1 LKRRPLSQKE
11 VVSVF
16 VLPSDEEMESIRKK
30 VEVGLELDDWEIW
43 VYRESWTTGKSGYT
57 GSSCEVVNMENFEKP
72 DLEKLKKIFVSLD
85 DNEQF
90 GLSFGLFPLR
100 LEKYELAKEAAA
112 LIEIAQKK
120 SGVEF

>member
-1 LKRRPLSQKE
+1 
-11 VVSVF
+11 
-16 VLPSDEEMESIRKK
+16 
-30 VEVGLELDDWEIW
+30 
-43 VYRESWTTGKSGYT
+43 
-57 GSSCEVVNMENFEKP
+57 MENLEKP
-72 DLEKLKKIFVSLD
+72 DLEKLQKIFESLD

-100 LEKYELAKEAAA
+100 LEKYELAKEEAAA

>member
-1 LKRRPLSQKE
+1 LNL
-11 VVSVF
+11 
-16 VLPSDEEMESIRKK
+16 M
-30 VEVGLELDDWEIW
+30 
-43 VYRESWTTGKSGYT
+43 TGKSGYT
-57 GSSCEVVNMENFEKP
+57 GSSCEVVNMEKLEKP
-72 DLEKLKKIFVSLD
+72 DMEKLKQIFGSLD

-100 LEKYELAKEAAA
+100 LLKYKLSKEEDAA